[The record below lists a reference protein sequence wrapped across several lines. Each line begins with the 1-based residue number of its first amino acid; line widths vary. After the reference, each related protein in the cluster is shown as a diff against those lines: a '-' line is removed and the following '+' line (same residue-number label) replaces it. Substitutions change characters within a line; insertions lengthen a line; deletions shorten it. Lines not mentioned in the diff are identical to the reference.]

1 MKSRTVLST
10 LITTTVIALGLLAPT
25 SATAAGSEFQ
35 TMAERVAQVIADHG
49 GTQTGWNQVSWDD
62 GDTVLT
68 LAPTGGGNS
77 STALIAGVTTLA
89 ADTCA
94 AGKYCVYSQINY
106 GGNELAFTACP
117 ATQTSFGVIGSV
129 RSIKNARTSST
140 VRAYAGTTVK
150 ATLSPGVGSANVTGV
165 TKVTCG

>member
-1 MKSRTVLST
+1 MKSKSALSVLMAAS
-10 LITTTVIALGLLAPT
+10 VAALGVFAPV
-25 SATAAGSEFQ
+25 SATAVGPEDYPS
-35 TMAERVAQVIADHG
+35 MAERVAQVVAEHG
-49 GTQTGWNQVSWDD
+49 GEQTGWNQVSWDG

-68 LAPTGGGNS
+68 LAPTAGP
-77 STALIAGVTTLA
+77 TATIAPLA
-89 ADTCA
+89 AATCT
-94 AGKYCVYSQINY
+94 AGKYCVYSQISY

-140 VRAYAGTTVK
+140 VRAYAGTTVR
-150 ATLSPGVGSANVTGV
+150 ATLSPGAGSANVSGV